1 MSVNVKTANDL
12 ISDSIDAYFSGD
24 EDMAGQYLEEAIGQ
38 KIQDRFSE
46 VLSHQPEFNES
57 IESR

>member
-24 EDMAGQYLEEAIGQ
+24 EGLASQYLREAIGQ
-38 KIQDRFSE
+38 KIQDRFVD
-46 VLSHQPEFNES
+46 VLSRQPEFNQNE
-57 IESR
+57 EE